1 MKENEQIKKIISH
14 IEKISGSVE
23 KTNQILS
30 ISKKDLKKNII
41 DIENFIGSKINSLLV
56 GIWGELNGMIFNNEI
71 GIKPND
77 KIPTLEKGEFIEFTR
92 FFSIEDKGD
101 FVLEMLKSN
110 NDIFEKKYIPFA
122 EALEGDFFA
131 LNNENNMIYYIM
143 HDFNDDEKYAYRVSK
158 NVENFF
164 MSLQLISPL
173 SNNFDRKEPKIISS
187 NLSNSLLSKLQDFK
201 KNNP

>member
-14 IEKISGSVE
+14 IEKIGGGVE
-23 KTNQILS
+23 KTNQIPT
-30 ISKKDLKKNII
+30 ISKKDFEKNIV
-41 DIENFIGSKINSLLV
+41 DIENFIGSKINLSLV
-56 GIWGELNGMIFNNEI
+56 AVWSKFNGMMFNNEI

-77 KIPTLEKGEFIEFTR
+77 KIPTLEKGEFIEFLR

-101 FVLEMLKSN
+101 FILEMLKN
-110 NDIFEKKYIPFA
+110 NSDIFEKKYIPFA

-131 LNNENNMIYYIM
+131 LNNENNTIYYIM
-143 HDFNDDEKYAYRVSK
+143 HDFNDDEKYSYRVS
-158 NVENFF
+158 NDVESFF

-173 SNNFDRKEPKIISS
+173 SNNPDGKEPKIISS